1 MDSGSKM
8 EKLGRNGMAE
18 WKLFHEVLVND
29 TLEGKKAKWEYIKS
43 LPEMEKV
50 VLEVVKHFGKLED
63 IKVYRG

>member
-8 EKLGRNGMAE
+8 EKLDRNGMAE
-18 WKLFHEVLVND
+18 WKLFHEVLFND

-50 VLEVVKHFGKLED
+50 VLEVVKHFGKLKD
-63 IKVYRG
+63 IKVYRK